1 VHAGSIV
8 MTNAVVLHNY
18 AEVAF
23 WFAVFYRNADWAF
36 DAQTST
42 LNSFF
47 ESFNLSFVSLTTFGQ
62 TIVEPTGALGEALLL
77 LEALV
82 GLFMALIVIAR
93 FLSFIPAPKTMEPW
107 EK

>member
-1 VHAGSIV
+1 
-8 MTNAVVLHNY
+8 
-18 AEVAF
+18 
-23 WFAVFYRNADWAF
+23 
-36 DAQTST
+36 
-42 LNSFF
+42 
-47 ESFNLSFVSLTTFGQ
+47 
-62 TIVEPTGALGEALLL
+62 VEPTGALGEALLL